1 MADFARLS
9 LAETDEGATTERKLE
24 PTDNDEDNDD
34 DEEEEEDELEDQDG
48 GEGEAIGGGGKKK
61 KKKKKKSKK
70 KKKGGGTPSQLSCS
84 RLLGGY
90 TDYYI
95 KYGQTLEPTIPV
107 ADLFKDGTDRWIHV
121 YISLHLF
128 HCIS

>member
-24 PTDNDEDNDD
+24 ATDNDEDNED
-34 DEEEEEDELEDQDG
+34 DEEEEEDEVEDQDG
-48 GEGEAIGGGGKKK
+48 GEGEAIGGGGKK